1 MQFFSHSKDTEL
13 GRVGTKLLYTHLQNV
28 RNLFNRG
35 LAFANETSDKNEKLE
50 SIATY
55 HDLGKYTQYFQ
66 DYLLNRPNIDYS
78 LKSHSL
84 FGALYYL
91 TKYYEEDEFL
101 GLIGYWIISQHHG
114 NLQSL
119 IELRGDFTSSLSET
133 ILDQLAQR
141 QKSFLVYANQ
151 VNQELRIK
159 DIDNFHLRLLPFKDY
174 FKAIKS
180 VQKSPNI
187 QNYFQINYL
196 FSLLIEAD
204 KLDASDTPVYNRI
217 HLPTGKVD
225 SDKGIPSQLWDLDVT
240 DFEHLSQ
247 NQLRDMVR
255 KRVIENLSNE
265 NILDQKLFTLTGPT
279 GIGKT
284 LTALDFA
291 LKLRSKIQ
299 EAKGYEAQIIYAL
312 PFINIIE
319 QSDSVYRKLFNDT
332 EVKILSHYQYADALS
347 QQEDKY
353 DDDGQD
359 YNQKIMS
366 LDTWQCDIVITTFVQ
381 FLQTLIGNRN
391 KLLKKFNHYAGS
403 IIILD
408 EVQTIA
414 LKHLPLV
421 GASLYYLSKFLDAR
435 IILMTATKPKV
446 FELANE
452 KILKSEGDEAKPME
466 LLGAD
471 NDVAK
476 VFKSFNRTKLKP
488 LLEKPI
494 QNQDEFIEDY
504 FKIHWEADKSCL
516 IVVNAVKLSIDVYNS
531 VTNFFDEEG
540 IKNPIYYLS
549 TNIVPAGRQALIE
562 NIKVDIQKSQ
572 KGEGL
577 KPLLISTQCVE
588 AGVDLDFDMAF
599 RDLAPIDS
607 IIQVAGRVN
616 RENNKDYIGS
626 IILVD
631 FGKCGS
637 IYGPLTEYTA
647 RNAIQHFT
655 QQKDEIYEK
664 EYLEL
669 VTYYYEH
676 ICERNNDGFDF
687 SLNFFKSM
695 KELNYDGSEWSVS
708 KYQVIEN
715 GFKTSSVFIE
725 CDETATKAKETFEKM
740 IRKECDR
747 EEFENYKRDFHQH
760 IIAVPDYLDKVQQ
773 LKKLCNSKTIDDIL
787 WVRNEDLKEYY
798 NSITGFIRE
807 KIEESWGTIL

>member
-1 MQFFSHSKDTEL
+1 MKFLSHVKKNKQDEIIYRKEIIKHISNMLGIIDGYYLPNSNGYREL
-13 GRVGTKLLYTHLQNV
+13 ILRIIRL
-28 RNLFNRG
+28 
-35 LAFANETSDKNEKLE
+35 
-50 SIATY
+50 
-55 HDLGKYTQYFQ
+55 HDLGKYTKFFQ
-66 DYLLNRPNIDYS
+66 EYILSGKVHPMNYHFHTLIGACSIFN
-78 LKSHSL
+78 SL
-84 FGALYYL
+84 FQENLKDALIAYFVIYHHHSNL
-91 TKYYEEDEFL
+91 GNITRCFPEDRVMQINDRLNSQYQNIFPNLHLIREEL
-101 GLIGYWIISQHHG
+101 LIPLDCNILAKERLDLLLYTDD
-114 NLQSL
+114 LQN
-119 IELRGDFTSSLSET
+119 E
-133 ILDQLAQR
+133 
-141 QKSFLVYANQ
+141 
-151 VNQELRIK
+151 K
-159 DIDNFHLRLLPFKDY
+159 D
-174 FKAIKS
+174 
-180 VQKSPNI
+180 I

-217 HLPTGKVD
+217 HLPIDKVD
-225 SDKGIPSQLWDLDVT
+225 SDKGIPIQLWDEDMS
-240 DFEHLSQ
+240 DFKHLSQ
-247 NQLRDMVR
+247 NQLRDLVR

-291 LKLRSKIQ
+291 LKLRSKIK

-319 QSDSVYRKLFNDT
+319 QSDTVYRKLFNDT
-332 EVKILSHYQYADALS
+332 DVKILSHYQYADALS

-353 DDDGQD
+353 TDDGTD

-446 FELANE
+446 FELANT
-452 KILKSEGDEAKPME
+452 KILKVEGDEAKPLE
-466 LLGAD
+466 LLGSD

-494 QNQDEFIEDY
+494 QNQEEFIADY

-516 IVVNAVKLSIDVYNS
+516 VVVNTVKLSIDVYNS
-531 VTNFFDEEG
+531 VTSYFDDEG
-540 IKNPIYYLS
+540 IKNPVYYLS

-562 NIKVDIQKSQ
+562 NIKADIQKAR

-616 RENNKDYIGS
+616 RENNKEFVGTIV
-626 IILVD
+626 IVD
-631 FGKCGS
+631 FGKCGR
-637 IYGPLTEYTA
+637 IYGPMTEDTA
-647 RNAIQHFT
+647 RSAIQYFT
-655 QQKDEIYEK
+655 LLKDEIYEK

-669 VTYYYEH
+669 VTYYYDH

-725 CDETATKAKETFEKM
+725 CDETATKAKEIFEKM
-740 IRKECDR
+740 IRKECGR
-747 EEFENYKRDFHQH
+747 EDFEKNKRDFHQH
-760 IIAVPDYLDKVQQ
+760 IIAVPNYLDKIQE
-773 LKKLCNSKTIDDIL
+773 LKLINSIIIDDIL
-787 WVRNEDLKEYY
+787 YVKRNDLKEYY
-798 NSITGFIRE
+798 NPITGFIRE

>member
-1 MQFFSHSKDTEL
+1 MKFLSHVKRNKQNEIIYRKEIVKHISNMLGIIDGYYLPNTNGYREL
-13 GRVGTKLLYTHLQNV
+13 IFRIIRL
-28 RNLFNRG
+28 
-35 LAFANETSDKNEKLE
+35 
-50 SIATY
+50 
-55 HDLGKYTQYFQ
+55 HDLGKYTEFFQ
-66 DYLLNRPNIDYS
+66 EYILS
-78 LKSHSL
+78 GKVHSKNYH
-84 FGALYYL
+84 FH
-91 TKYYEEDEFL
+91 T
-101 GLIGYWIISQHHG
+101 LIGACSIF
-114 NLQSL
+114 N
-119 IELRGDFTSSLSET
+119 SLSIENLKDALIAYFVIYHHHSNLGNIT
-133 ILDQLAQR
+133 RCFPEERINQIDDRLNCQYQNILSNLHLIREELMIPLDCNILA
-141 QKSFLVYANQ
+141 K
-151 VNQELRIK
+151 E
-159 DIDNFHLRLLPFKDY
+159 RLDLLLYTDDL
-174 FKAIKS
+174 
-180 VQKSPNI
+180 QNERNI

-217 HLPTGKVD
+217 HLPIDKVD
-225 SDKGIPSQLWDLDVT
+225 FDKGIPSQLWDVDVT

-247 NQLRDMVR
+247 NQLRDLVR
-255 KRVIENLSNE
+255 KRVIENLSNG
-265 NILDQKLFTLTGPT
+265 NILNQKLFTLTGPT

-291 LKLRSKIQ
+291 LKLREKIRG
-299 EAKGYEAQIIYAL
+299 AKGYEAQIIYAL

-319 QSDSVYRKLFNDT
+319 QSDTVYRKLFNNTD
-332 EVKILSHYQYADALS
+332 VKILSHYQYADALS
-347 QQEDKY
+347 QQEDNY
-353 DDDGQD
+353 NDDGTD

-421 GASLYYLSKFLDAR
+421 GASLYYLSKFLEAR

-446 FELANE
+446 FELANS
-452 KILKSEGDEAKPME
+452 KILKGEGDEAKPME
-466 LLGAD
+466 LLGSD
-471 NDVAK
+471 NDVTK

-494 QNQDEFIEDY
+494 RNQEEFIKDY

-516 IVVNAVKLSIDVYNS
+516 IVVNTVKLSIDVYNS
-531 VTNFFDEEG
+531 VNSYFEDEG
-540 IKNPIYYLS
+540 IENPVYYLS
-549 TNIVPAGRQALIE
+549 TNIVPAGRQGLIE
-562 NIKVDIQKSQ
+562 NIKADIQKAR

-577 KPLLISTQCVE
+577 KPLLISSQCVE

-616 RENNKDYIGS
+616 RENNKEYIGS

-631 FGKCGS
+631 FGKCGR
-637 IYGPLTEYTA
+637 IYGPMTEDTA

-655 QQKDEIYEK
+655 RQKNEIHEK

-669 VTYYYEH
+669 VTHYYEH

-708 KYQVIEN
+708 KYQVIED
-715 GFKTSSVFIE
+715 GFKTYSVFIE
-725 CDETATKAKETFEKM
+725 CDEIATRAKNVFEKM

-747 EEFENYKRDFHQH
+747 EEFEHYKRDFHQH
-760 IIAVPDYLDKVQQ
+760 IIAVPDYLDKVQE
-773 LKKLCNSKTIDDIL
+773 LILINSKIIDDIL
-787 WVRNEDLKEYY
+787 LVKHEDLKEYY
-798 NSITGFIRE
+798 NPITGFIRD